1 MELARL
7 LEKRDFYL
15 NAKENS
21 SAEIERKLAE
31 LRAKLEEEAKA
42 DLVKIDHYISLL
54 DELIAEAEKDLAE
67 QDKEDVACECEATE
81 EVADACAECA
91 VEEPVAEEPVAEE
104 APVEDAPVAEEAP
117 LAEEATVSEG
127 KPSFFSF
134 HQ

>member
-67 QDKEDVACECEATE
+67 QDKEPEAP
-81 EVADACAECA
+81 VADEPVAEDAVAEDQPAEDCAECA
-91 VEEPVAEEPVAEE
+91 VEEKAEEI
-104 APVEDAPVAEEAP
+104 DDEAP
-117 LAEEATVSEG
+117 LAEEATVAEE
-127 KPSFFSF
+127 KPSFFAF

>member
-31 LRAKLEEEAKA
+31 LRAKLEEEAKD

-67 QDKEDVACECEATE
+67 QDKEPVAP
-81 EVADACAECA
+81 VAD
-91 VEEPVAEEPVAEE
+91 EPVAEDAVAEDQPAE
-104 APVEDAPVAEEAP
+104 DCAECTVEEKAEEIADEAP
-117 LAEEATVSEG
+117 LAEEATVTEE
-127 KPSFFSF
+127 KPNFFAF